1 MQVARKRARHSDEP
15 SVLLSCRLL
24 DQVRSIVSHQVAPM
38 KILVLTGAGISAESG
53 VPTFRGSDGLWE
65 GHRIEEV
72 ATPEA
77 FQRNPELVHKF
88 YNARRRNLLDDS
100 IAPNPAHIALAA
112 FENRH
117 PGEFLLVT
125 QNIDNLH
132 QRAGSRNVLP
142 MHGELLKARCSL
154 TGDVI
159 DWHDDLGIDT
169 AHPSEPDLIGTLRPH
184 IVWFG
189 EMPMGLD
196 DIAAFAE
203 DCDLFIAIGTS
214 AVVYPAAG
222 IVQCTP
228 ASCRRV
234 EINLDDTPQ
243 SDKFEL
249 TIRGKASIE
258 VPKFLESIQPLGE

>member
-1 MQVARKRARHSDEP
+1 
-15 SVLLSCRLL
+15 
-24 DQVRSIVSHQVAPM
+24 M

-65 GHRIEEV
+65 GHQIEEV

-88 YNARRRNLLDDS
+88 YNARRRNLLEES
-100 IAPNPAHIALAA
+100 IAPNPAHIALAE
-112 FENRH
+112 FESCH
-117 PGEFLLVT
+117 PDEFLLVT

-132 QRAGSRNVLP
+132 QRAGSRNVLS
-142 MHGELLKARCSL
+142 MHGELLKARCTL

-159 DWHDDLGIDT
+159 DWHDDLGVDSH
-169 AHPSEPDLIGTLRPH
+169 HPSEPDLVGTLRPH

-189 EMPMGLD
+189 EMPMGLER
-196 DIAAFAE
+196 IAAFAE

-222 IVQCTP
+222 IVQSTSD
-228 ASCRRV
+228 SCRRV
-234 EINLDDTPQ
+234 EINLDETPQ
-243 SDKFEL
+243 SDQFDL

-258 VPKFLESIQPLGE
+258 VPKFLGSLRSQGK